1 MIQRYMLR
9 IALLVLLV
17 AVAAVAPMRAQSGIR
32 LVHLSPDAPNV
43 DFYLDDTVNAQTTN
57 LPFGSATG
65 IVQASV
71 ALHRVK
77 VAFAGTH
84 PDTARIDAD
93 VNLPANRRIS
103 ILLLDSLKDFTASTI
118 NFSLDAIGYTDTTY
132 FRVVNASPNLSVA
145 DVRFTDAKG
154 NQTTLS
160 NIIFKG
166 VTLQFLGLPVGKVR
180 IEVFESSTAQKLA
193 DVTGT
198 FQGERFETIIL
209 SDFKGQLKVRS
220 LSENSP
226 AAQNPL
232 RTLQTTSTSTN
243 GYLRVVNAVT
253 GTPNVDIYLDDQTPA
268 RIQNIGYQDASEA
281 IQLAQG
287 THNVKVTL
295 TGLPIGTAIYNQDY
309 TGSADSVYSSI
320 GIGSLQTQSDFRVL
334 SHPLDL
340 QIPSDSVLVRV
351 LHGSGDNTDLNFQI
365 LDASGALHQISPLKW
380 GQVSSYMRLP
390 AGPTTVSFVPVGETS
405 VSHFNGSLAQNTAI
419 TLIINGDLHSQ
430 DLTVNVL
437 YDNDTTRQAPMEKLN
452 GIVSQ
457 PNGSL
462 RVISL
467 VKNKPVDFR
476 LDDDTTMTLPL
487 DYRHASPTTDDYGG
501 SVNVKF
507 ADRGAGFG
515 SPLLAADVQMTSEGY
530 TAIYLIENTQI
541 GGLDTMA
548 LYADEA
554 NIDVPINQI
563 DTSKALVRIV
573 NLRST
578 TNLRL
583 QGVGGYDKLF
593 SGVGYKQA
601 TRYTQVPEGKVTFRG
616 GGNGYSFNVVREGG
630 YTVIFDDD
638 VSLLIDSDE
647 NGQFPML
654 LLSTSAS
661 APIAATGQ
669 IAPVIT
675 PNPTNGA
682 FAIRCQIESRGEVTA
697 TLIDVLGRTVASTT
711 PKSVEPGEQSFVMSS
726 QDVAPGT
733 YTVVVTEEGG
743 HRVASGR
750 VVIVR

>member
-1 MIQRYMLR
+1 MLQRYMIR
-9 IALLVLLV
+9 IALLVALV

-43 DFYLDDTVNAQTTN
+43 DFYLDDTVSAQSTN
-57 LPFGSATG
+57 LPYGSATG
-65 IVQASV
+65 VVQSSV

-84 PDTARIDAD
+84 PDTAIIDAD
-93 VNLPANRRIS
+93 VSLPANRRIS
-103 ILLLDSLKDFTASTI
+103 ILVLDSLKDFTASTI
-118 NFSLDAIGYTDTTY
+118 NFSLDATGYTDTTY

-209 SDFKGQLKVRS
+209 SGFKEQLKVRV
-220 LSENSP
+220 LHENSP

-232 RTLQTTSTSTN
+232 QTLQTTSTSTD
-243 GYLRVVNAVT
+243 GYLRVVNVVT
-253 GTPNVDIYLDDQTPA
+253 GTPNVDIFIDNQSPA

-281 IQLAQG
+281 ITLSQG

-295 TGLPIGTAIYNQDY
+295 TGLPISSAIFDQDY
-309 TGSADSVYSSI
+309 TGSADSVYSSV
-320 GIGSLQTQSDFRVL
+320 GIGSLQTQSQFSII
-334 SHPLDL
+334 SHPVNL
-340 QIPSDSVLVRV
+340 QVPSDSVLVRV
-351 LHGSGDNTDLNFQI
+351 LHGSGDDSDLDFQL
-365 LDASGALHQISPLKW
+365 LDNGGNVLSLSNLKW
-380 GQVSSYMRLP
+380 GQVTDYATLP
-390 AGPTTVSFVPVGETS
+390 AGAITVSFGAVGENAVYLGTGNIPQTS
-405 VSHFNGSLAQNTAI
+405 AI
-419 TLIINGDLHSQ
+419 TLIINGDLYSQ

-437 YDNDTTRQAPMEKLN
+437 YDNDTTRQAPMEELSRIQTSTD
-452 GIVSQ
+452 GT
-457 PNGSL
+457 L
-462 RVISL
+462 RIISL
-467 VKNKPVDFR
+467 LKNKPVDVKI
-476 LDDDTTMTLPL
+476 DDDPTMALPL
-487 DYRHASPTTDDYGG
+487 DYRHTTPTTDDYGG
-501 SVNVKF
+501 TVNVKF

-515 SPLLAADVQMTSEGY
+515 SPLLAADVAMTSDGY

-541 GGLDTMA
+541 GGLDTLV

-573 NLRST
+573 NLRGT

-616 GGNGYSFNVVREGG
+616 GGNGYAFNVERQQG

-647 NGQFPML
+647 NEQKPML
-654 LLSTSAS
+654 LLSTVAS
-661 APIAATGQ
+661 APLATTGQ
-669 IAPVIT
+669 TAPVIT

-682 FAIRCQIESRGEVTA
+682 FAIRCQIESRGEVMA
-697 TLIDVLGRTVASTT
+697 TLVDVLGRTVASTT
-711 PKSVEPGEQSFVMSS
+711 PKSVESGEQSFVMSS
-726 QDVAPGT
+726 QDVVPGT
-733 YTVVVTEEGG
+733 YTVVVTEAGG
-743 HRVASGR
+743 QRVATGR